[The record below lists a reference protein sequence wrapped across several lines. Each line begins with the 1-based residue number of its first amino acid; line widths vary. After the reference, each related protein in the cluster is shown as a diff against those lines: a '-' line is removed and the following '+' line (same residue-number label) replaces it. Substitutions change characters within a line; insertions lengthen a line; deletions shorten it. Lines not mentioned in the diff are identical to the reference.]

1 MFICMGQVLFRVSA
15 FCQVVQK
22 HLGFNPLPGSQA
34 PDTPYTPPLVVVVN
48 LLVEDAALQSVT

>member
-1 MFICMGQVLFRVSA
+1 MGQVLFRVSA